1 MQDAVTQTSPGMTAQ
16 PKDETVKVILKPSEI
31 PPFEMKSASLIKKG
45 RLKFDNDHFPG
56 FNVSFVLDDSKEQSG
71 YRFPMNPADGLA
83 AKKLANGD
91 NPCPSRGETWDQFK
105 PISVSSDRM
114 TLVVRNLNE
123 YQADFGFTL
132 FLTRQGT
139 GGEETLVIDPIGTN
153 GNGTRS

>member
-1 MQDAVTQTSPGMTAQ
+1 MQETTTQPNPTVTAQ

-31 PPFEMKSASLIKKG
+31 PPFEMKSSQLIKKG

-56 FNVSFVLDDSKEQSG
+56 FNVSFELDDSKEHSG
-71 YRFPMNPADGLA
+71 YRFPTNPADALA
-83 AKKLANGD
+83 AKRLGNGD
-91 NPCPSRGETWDQFK
+91 NPCPGKGETWDQFK
-105 PISVSSDRM
+105 PISVTTDRM
-114 TLVVRNLNE
+114 SLVVRNLNE

-132 FLTRQGT
+132 FVTRQGT